1 MTAVYFL
8 IAALALAGA
17 LALLWFD
24 RKRTTGVRRERAV
37 WGDHHGFKY
46 RDTDPELR
54 ARFGRAAMDVPDHI
68 AVQDLA
74 YGSYYG
80 EETLVFDLAET
91 ATVVAIRRTTASN
104 VTIDLRHEK
113 TLAPAEDDVELLG
126 AIGRRVMF
134 SSRLDV
140 ARRVCDRRMV
150 ALATNA
156 PDYIQILWNEGA
168 WSLGSMPITNDPE
181 RLDTALETV
190 RRFTDLLR
198 VLPPI
203 VDPQG
208 APAPRDPSSPTG
220 WSRRGLAEPRTENI
234 RREDLPQQQAPRPA
248 GAHARESGPI
258 RAGSS
263 PNIAVL
269 FRRCVGPVPVWAN
282 PARPDPLGQ
291 EHLSERSR
299 PAVRTGQR
307 ARGGPRQGHVVVGR
321 RSRLL
326 RRSPPCD
333 AAPRGVTADRE
344 AAPRAHR

>member
-24 RKRTTGVRRERAV
+24 RQRTTGARRERAV
-37 WGDHHGFKY
+37 WGDQHGFKY
-46 RDTDPELR
+46 RETDPELK
-54 ARFGRAAMDVPDHI
+54 AEFGRAAMDVPDHI
-68 AVQDLA
+68 EIQDLA
-74 YGSYYG
+74 YGMYYG

-113 TLAPAEDDVELLG
+113 TLAPVEDDVELLG
-126 AIGRRVMF
+126 AMGKRVMF
-134 SSRLDV
+134 SSHLDV

-156 PDYIQILWNEGA
+156 PDYIQILWNEDA

-208 APAPRDPSSPTG
+208 APDPRDPSSPTG
-220 WSRRGLAEPRTENI
+220 RSRRGLAEPRTENI
-234 RREDLPQQQAPRPA
+234 RREDLPQQRSPRPA
-248 GAHARESGPI
+248 PRESGAHARESGPI
-258 RAGSS
+258 ERGS
-263 PNIAVL
+263 
-269 FRRCVGPVPVWAN
+269 GPI
-282 PARPDPLGQ
+282 
-291 EHLSERSR
+291 
-299 PAVRTGQR
+299 
-307 ARGGPRQGHVVVGR
+307 
-321 RSRLL
+321 
-326 RRSPPCD
+326 
-333 AAPRGVTADRE
+333 PRGVRSPVPPVRGSGPI
-344 AAPRAHR
+344 PRQPGPPGTSRPGGAQ